1 MQETGNRRTAESEV
15 VLNVRRNIVFIAAP
29 QGAAGGG
36 MGRVKD
42 YIIEAAPSTW
52 PDLRALHLVTR
63 DESTRVQS
71 LLLLLKALR
80 TILRHRREILLVHVN
95 IGDKGSAFRK
105 SVVTLFSRLLGLP
118 VVLHLHA
125 VELEQ
130 MPATALTLLGLVFR
144 SATSVVVLGERYRR
158 WVIERLGVKP
168 ERAKILWNG
177 VPVEAP
183 PRRVHADG
191 KTPLDILFLGSL
203 GQRKGTHDLLA
214 ALAALPA
221 DVPDW
226 RMTFAGPG
234 DIDAFQA
241 KAAELGIG
249 ERCRFTGWLDQSG
262 SREVT
267 ASADIMVLP
276 SYHEGLPLVILE
288 ALGLGTPVVT
298 TPVGVIPEVLTDG
311 QDVLFCQPG
320 DVPALADRI
329 AALLRDSGLR
339 QSLSDNGLA
348 LYQRRFSL
356 ASFSASLS
364 DIWQASLPTGAQ
376 PIMGNQTA

>member
-1 MQETGNRRTAESEV
+1 
-15 VLNVRRNIVFIAAP
+15 
-29 QGAAGGG
+29 

-42 YIIEAAPSTW
+42 YIIEAAPSAW
-52 PDLRALHLVTR
+52 PDLRTLHLVTR
-63 DESTRVQS
+63 DESTKFQS
-71 LLLLLKALR
+71 LFLLLKALG
-80 TILRHRREILLVHVN
+80 TIFRHRREILLVHVN
-95 IGDKGSAFRK
+95 IGDKGSAARK
-105 SVVTLFSRLLGLP
+105 SVVTLFSRLLRLP
-118 VVLHLHA
+118 TVLHLHA

-130 MPATALTLLGLVFR
+130 MPGPALALLGFVFR
-144 SATSVVVLGERYRR
+144 SATAVVVLGERYRR
-158 WVIERLGVKP
+158 WVIDRLGVKP

-177 VPVEAP
+177 VPVATP
-183 PRRVHADG
+183 PHRLHANG
-191 KTPLDILFLGSL
+191 TKPLDILFLGSL

-214 ALAALPA
+214 ALAQLPA

-234 DIDAFQA
+234 DIAMFEA
-241 KAAELGIG
+241 KAADLGIAD
-249 ERCRFTGWLDQSG
+249 RCRFTGWLDQAG

-267 ASADIMVLP
+267 AASDIMVLP

-320 DVPALADRI
+320 DVSALAGRI
-329 AALLRDSGLR
+329 AALLRDPALR

-348 LYQRRFSL
+348 LYHRRFSL
-356 ASFSASLS
+356 QSFSASLS
-364 DIWQASLPTGAQ
+364 DIWQASLPAGAQ
-376 PIMGNQTA
+376 RSVGGQVA